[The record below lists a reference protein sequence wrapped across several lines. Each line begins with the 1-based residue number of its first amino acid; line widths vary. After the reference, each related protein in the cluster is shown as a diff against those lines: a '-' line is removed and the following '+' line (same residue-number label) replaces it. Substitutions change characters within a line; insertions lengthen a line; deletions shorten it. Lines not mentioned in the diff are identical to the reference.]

1 MKKKYKVIKT
11 ISSHMGTLYKD
22 EVVTLVEE
30 GLEGGLKVRDAT
42 GRLWNVSKIG
52 NLNDFDSQLIQWKSN
67 GLEVLDKYLVISK

>member
-1 MKKKYKVIKT
+1 MDNSWYCTFLLCDIRKDDMKKKYKVIKT

-42 GRLWNVSKIG
+42 GRLWNVSKR
-52 NLNDFDSQLIQWKSN
+52 
-67 GLEVLDKYLVISK
+67 EVKWIN

>member
-1 MKKKYKVIKT
+1 MDNSWYCTLLFCDIRNDDMKKKYKIIKT

-42 GRLWNVSKIG
+42 GRLWNVSKE
-52 NLNDFDSQLIQWKSN
+52 
-67 GLEVLDKYLVISK
+67 EVKWIS

>member
-1 MKKKYKVIKT
+1 MKKKYKIIKT

-42 GRLWNVSKIG
+42 GRLWNVSK
-52 NLNDFDSQLIQWKSN
+52 K
-67 GLEVLDKYLVISK
+67 EVKWIS

>member
-1 MKKKYKVIKT
+1 MDNSWYCTLLLCDIRNDDMKKKYKIIKT

-42 GRLWNVSKIG
+42 GRLWNVSKE
-52 NLNDFDSQLIQWKSN
+52 
-67 GLEVLDKYLVISK
+67 EVKWIS

>member
-11 ISSHMGTLYKD
+11 ISSYMGTLYKD

-42 GRLWNVSKIG
+42 GRLWNVSKMQIG
-52 NLNDFDSQLIQWKSN
+52 EIKN
-67 GLEVLDKYLVISK
+67 ER

>member
-42 GRLWNVSKIG
+42 GRLWVVSE
-52 NLNDFDSQLIQWKSN
+52 NLLK
-67 GLEVLDKYLVISK
+67 EKM

>member
-1 MKKKYKVIKT
+1 MDNSWYCTLLLCDIRNDDMKKKYKIIKT

-42 GRLWNVSKIG
+42 GRLWNVSK
-52 NLNDFDSQLIQWKSN
+52 K
-67 GLEVLDKYLVISK
+67 EVKWIS

>member
-42 GRLWNVSKIG
+42 GSVWNVSKIQIEEIK
-52 NLNDFDSQLIQWKSN
+52 NDN
-67 GLEVLDKYLVISK
+67 T